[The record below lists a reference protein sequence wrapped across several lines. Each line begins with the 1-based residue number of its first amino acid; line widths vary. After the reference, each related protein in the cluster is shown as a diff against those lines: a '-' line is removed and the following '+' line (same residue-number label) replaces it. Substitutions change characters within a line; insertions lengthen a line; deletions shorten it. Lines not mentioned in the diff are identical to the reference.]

1 MKKFFKNP
9 RVHFYG
15 YLMLF
20 ALGYVTST
28 CYLIYLGEDGE
39 RPWWGFL
46 LHLPLIFWVMWT
58 WNRTETYRKKL
69 SVHLNIQD
77 DEETNSRFYNIYI
90 DNASP
95 DQARE
100 ITEIVTRQIKKGML

>member
-1 MKKFFKNP
+1 MRWFQV
-9 RVHFYG
+9 RV
-15 YLMLF
+15 L
-20 ALGYVTST
+20 V
-28 CYLIYLGEDGE
+28 GE
-39 RPWWGFL
+39 
-46 LHLPLIFWVMWT
+46 
-58 WNRTETYRKKL
+58 L

-100 ITEIVTRQIKKGML
+100 ITEIITRKI